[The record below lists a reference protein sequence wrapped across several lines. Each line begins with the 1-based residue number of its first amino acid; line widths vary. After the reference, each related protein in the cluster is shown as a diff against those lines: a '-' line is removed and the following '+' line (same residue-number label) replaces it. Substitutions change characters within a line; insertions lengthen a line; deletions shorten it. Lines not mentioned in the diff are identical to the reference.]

1 MKLRHILVT
10 PMVVL
15 VMAACGGRGEDYPP
29 EVAEP
34 FLSSCTAGGTS
45 EAVCQCA
52 LDKLEEEYSLEE
64 FTEESTAFAQGSAS
78 EEFSQDI
85 VQFSV
90 ECQQEEG

>member
-1 MKLRHILVT
+1 MKLRD
-10 PMVVL
+10 VL
-15 VMAACGGRGEDYPP
+15 VAPLMALAVAACGGGGEDYPA

-85 VQFSV
+85 VQFSLQ
-90 ECQQEEG
+90 CQQEEG